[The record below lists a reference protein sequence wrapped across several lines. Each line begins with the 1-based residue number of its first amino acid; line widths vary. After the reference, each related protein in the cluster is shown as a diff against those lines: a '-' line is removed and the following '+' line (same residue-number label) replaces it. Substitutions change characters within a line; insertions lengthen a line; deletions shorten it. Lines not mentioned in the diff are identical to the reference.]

1 MWLCTQPGKNQGADS
16 FKDSVVRTDEHNRYC
31 RERGMISKCKAEE
44 LQVHVHM
51 CQRSLWKA
59 GVAARPPKIE
69 AYISVS
75 CLSAKNSRP
84 GV

>member
-1 MWLCTQPGKNQGADS
+1 
-16 FKDSVVRTDEHNRYC
+16 
-31 RERGMISKCKAEE
+31 MISKCMAEE

-51 CQRSLWKA
+51 CQRSLWKE